1 MAMYSYYDPNQ
12 AAAEAKARRNAAL
25 QRLMQMQGAKQKY
38 TNEMNAK
45 LMEQQKAAED
55 AQKKRTEQESG
66 WWGGGKGYVADALI
80 GGATGALT
88 GWVASGFNPLGAAG
102 GAVAGAGTGLYKGL
116 SEKNEYETYGEFAQP
131 YGGPSPMAMGSVGGQ
146 GASHMFAGSADPTSS
161 ISAAGPTVSGAAV
174 GAGGAGGKSDG
185 SFSYASQVGAEGG
198 SEMGDE
204 YNDRRR
210 RMSSYYAPEFMFP

>member
-1 MAMYSYYDPNQ
+1 MSMYSYYDPNQ

-45 LMEQQKAAED
+45 LMEQQKAAEE
-55 AQKKRTEQESG
+55 AQKKRAEQESG
-66 WWGGGKGYVADALI
+66 WWGGGKGYVADALV

-131 YGGPSPMAMGSVGGQ
+131 YSGPSGM
-146 GASHMFAGSADPTSS
+146 
-161 ISAAGPTVSGAAV
+161 AV
-174 GAGGAGGKSDG
+174 GSTVGSGIATAMDG
-185 SFSYASQVGAEGG
+185 SSGSTKEDKNKNKKYDGIDSPDQLEGQDWADYG
-198 SEMGDE
+198 
-204 YNDRRR
+204 NN
-210 RMSSYYAPEFMFP
+210 EFRYKSFYGK